1 MKQCGQNDMC
11 EKKAICHFIPR
22 GFSCCPR
29 KRTGNTEAAQDVVIK
44 RRHADQ
50 GLLLSVVCLLQTP
63 HAASLCLPFVDS
75 GDGGRLQEGQI
86 FFVEMISNT
95 RHAPLTR
102 WGRKS
107 LPEKCRVFFLT
118 WGGRG

>member
-1 MKQCGQNDMC
+1 MEDKRGKMLREKVERCGQNDVC
-11 EKKAICHFIPR
+11 EKKVICHFIPR
-22 GFSCCPR
+22 GFGCCPR

-44 RRHADQ
+44 RRHADR

-86 FFVEMISNT
+86 FLS
-95 RHAPLTR
+95 
-102 WGRKS
+102 K
-107 LPEKCRVFFLT
+107 
-118 WGGRG
+118 